1 MAEAVQE
8 QETAA
13 EIVNELEE
21 PRWAVI
27 SFERREGTGLTYPQ
41 AAQLLSELDTRK
53 VAGLAIVTD
62 EAAAKVSD

>member
-1 MAEAVQE
+1 MAEAAQE
-8 QETAA
+8 QEM
-13 EIVNELEE
+13 INELEE

-27 SFERREGTGLTYPQ
+27 SFERREGAGLTYKQ
-41 AAQLLSELDTRK
+41 AAQLLGELDSRK

>member
-8 QETAA
+8 QET
-13 EIVNELEE
+13 INELDE

-27 SFERREGTGLTYPQ
+27 SFERREGAGLTYHQ
-41 AAQLLSELDTRK
+41 AAQLLSELDSKK

-62 EAAAKVSD
+62 EAAAKISG